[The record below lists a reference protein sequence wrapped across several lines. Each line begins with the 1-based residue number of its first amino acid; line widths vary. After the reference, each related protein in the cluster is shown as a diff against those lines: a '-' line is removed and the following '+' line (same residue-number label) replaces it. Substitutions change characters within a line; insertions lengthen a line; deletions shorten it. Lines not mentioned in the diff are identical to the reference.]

1 MGGEEQKRAH
11 VENVQQHP
19 AEKREIRGETGAA
32 GDKDMGRNRRK
43 RKTGNCAE

>member
-19 AEKREIRGETGAA
+19 AQKRETGGLETRGETREG
-32 GDKDMGRNRRK
+32 GR
-43 RKTGNCAE
+43 TEESL